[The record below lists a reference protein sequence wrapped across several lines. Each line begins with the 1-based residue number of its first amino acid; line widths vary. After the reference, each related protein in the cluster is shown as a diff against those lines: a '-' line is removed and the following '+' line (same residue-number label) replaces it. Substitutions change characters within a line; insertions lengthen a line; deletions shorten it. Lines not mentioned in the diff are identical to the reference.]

1 MKFMWKKISII
12 CLFFLVFGSQLASA
26 QIMGLALSLGNTL
39 ASYLFDVYLRNEN
52 SFKLDGAPDWYGRND
67 DPEYDCAFGYM
78 EGSLASVEPAKL
90 QASKNLTAQQ
100 ERHVRAVLS
109 SEIAKRKLQNEKEHL
124 LVERFKKDPDL
135 KEFVFSNQHF
145 MKVFYEDDEDVRAS
159 FVKVC
164 LRREAVIDYQKERL
178 QRITTELSKNRA
190 ESAFGELDA
199 QLDQPELDLNTPT
212 EFDSAASKSKNAF
225 EELDQELNQLDN

>member
-1 MKFMWKKISII
+1 MKQALRKSSLALAI
-12 CLFFLVFGSQLASA
+12 FFLLNTKPASA
-26 QIMGLALSLGNTL
+26 QIMSLAISLGNTL
-39 ASYLFDVYLRNEN
+39 ASYLFDIYLRSEK

-67 DPEYDCAFGYM
+67 DPENDCAFGYM
-78 EGSLASVEPAKL
+78 EGTLASVEPAKVR
-90 QASKNLTAQQ
+90 ASKNLINQQ
-100 ERHVRAVLS
+100 EKHVQVVLS
-109 SEIAKRKLQNEKEHL
+109 SEIAKRKLRDEKERL
-124 LVERFKKDPDL
+124 LVERFKTDPYLAD
-135 KEFVFSNQHF
+135 FVIGNQNF
-145 MKVFYEDDEDVRAS
+145 VKVIYEDDKDVRAS

-164 LRREAVIDYQKERL
+164 LRREIVVAYQKERL

-225 EELDQELNQLDN
+225 EELDQAIGQPKN